1 MLTFFFICCT
11 VLVQIVQLGGNI
23 MFLLDPK
30 NKMAIFEQIKTQIL
44 EYIATGVL
52 SPGDKLPS
60 VRQLATSLG
69 VNPNT
74 VAKTYQELELQGYVY
89 TIPGKGCFISEENV
103 EKIKSKKKEDLIKM
117 IKDVKKYNLTKEEI
131 LEIVDN
137 IYEGGS
143 EIC

>member
-1 MLTFFFICCT
+1 
-11 VLVQIVQLGGNI
+11 

-52 SPGDKLPS
+52 SPNDKLPS
-60 VRQLATSLG
+60 VRQLATRLG

-89 TIPGKGCFISEENV
+89 TVQGKGCFISEANIT
-103 EKIKSKKKEDLIKM
+103 KIKDKKKEELIQM
-117 IKDVKKYNLTKEEI
+117 IHEVKKYNLTKDEI
-131 LEIVDN
+131 LEIVDS
-137 IYEGGS
+137 IYKGGS
-143 EIC
+143 ESC